1 MPSKSA
7 GKEGKKPTLTI
18 GVRILHFWKINYW
31 IFQYIRFAITVIEEG
46 NWLTLQDDI
55 ADIKEVPEEGFD
67 AVICLGNSFAH
78 LPDIT
83 GEWSAKNLQF
93 E

>member
-7 GKEGKKPTLTI
+7 GKEGKKPTLTR
-18 GVRILHFWKINYW
+18 GVRILHLKKINDW
-31 IFQYIRFAITVIEEG
+31 IFPIHLFTIAVIEEG

-83 GEWSAKNLQF
+83 GE
-93 E
+93 